1 MWIPVSMFVDLYTFA
16 ANKTFILLHEWQCAE
31 ISKRRMCP
39 TAYNKSLLLFCLF
52 LMALC
57 ERAMH
62 SSVSYSYIYYEIESI
77 PRYPH
82 IRWIIRKNHCF
93 ARGKM
98 ETQQK
103 KLAASNE
110 HNRNALNF
118 LQIAF
123 DIILECIQPPQILCT
138 AIAYTVISQYV
149 WFKARYEYSNSI
161 TGACTFTIC

>member
-103 KLAASNE
+103 KWLHRTNITEMHWISYKLHSISFWNVF
-110 HNRNALNF
+110 HHHRYYVQPSRIQLSVNT
-118 LQIAF
+118 F
-123 DIILECIQPPQILCT
+123 DLKRATNIPI
-138 AIAYTVISQYV
+138 
-149 WFKARYEYSNSI
+149 R
-161 TGACTFTIC
+161 